1 MTMLIAVIQAS
12 EKLNAKE
19 ISNDRSMKSMKNS
32 FETEDPENSRSTSER
47 FRFPSSIRDVQL
59 DRCQIHRALTSS
71 WPIKTIERISP
82 MDLNLEIVMCKCR
95 TIIVNANKDTHLPVN
110 SSQKPFTTRSTN
122 LSSLT
127 LYLLAWTKFDNIS
140 TSIIQ

>member
-1 MTMLIAVIQAS
+1 MTLLIAVIQAS

-19 ISNDRSMKSMKNS
+19 ISNDRSIKSMKNS

>member
-19 ISNDRSMKSMKNS
+19 ISNDRSIKSMKNS

>member
-12 EKLNAKE
+12 EKLNARE
-19 ISNDRSMKSMKNS
+19 ISNDRSIKSMKNS

>member
-1 MTMLIAVIQAS
+1 
-12 EKLNAKE
+12 
-19 ISNDRSMKSMKNS
+19 MKNS
-32 FETEDPENSRSTSER
+32 LETDGRKNPENSRSTSER

-71 WPIKTIERISP
+71 WPIKTIERISR

-110 SSQKPFTTRSTN
+110 SS
-122 LSSLT
+122 
-127 LYLLAWTKFDNIS
+127 
-140 TSIIQ
+140 

>member
-19 ISNDRSMKSMKNS
+19 ISNDRSIKSMKNS

-110 SSQKPFTTRSTN
+110 SSQKPFITRSTN

>member
-1 MTMLIAVIQAS
+1 MTLLIAVIQAS